1 MNEFYKA
8 VLIFLISLS
17 LGACSLF
24 DFENEDKLSDIDFLY
39 RTEEP
44 GKLKKELPFSDSE
57 DQTVESDIE
66 YIYEMSSL

>member
-1 MNEFYKA
+1 MNEFYKG

-24 DFENEDKLSDIDFLY
+24 DFENEDKLSDI
-39 RTEEP
+39 
-44 GKLKKELPFSDSE
+44 
-57 DQTVESDIE
+57 E